1 MGGKG
6 SKIVKVNGDL
16 KKTIEDYLKDE
27 KLKIEI
33 VEFFRNSQKFGNSHP
48 NPNGEQL
55 LNKDK
60 PIIKKYFLNDD
71 NIIIEIFNY
80 PALLGI
86 NNGFFNLINECSNI
100 FKLFFQS
107 SLNLTEKNK
116 KEKFLLFFNSLIKK
130 DKQKISEMLE
140 LNKENFIHLK
150 QGLDKLEE
158 YFGMSNLQNYF
169 ASKKSKNDNN
179 ISINS
184 SNFGNCITIGICI
197 LLYLLNILFLAEGT
211 KQF

>member
-1 MGGKG
+1 M
-6 SKIVKVNGDL
+6 
-16 KKTIEDYLKDE
+16 
-27 KLKIEI
+27 
-33 VEFFRNSQKFGNSHP
+33 
-48 NPNGEQL
+48 
-55 LNKDK
+55 
-60 PIIKKYFLNDD
+60 
-71 NIIIEIFNY
+71 
-80 PALLGI
+80 
-86 NNGFFNLINECSNI
+86 
-100 FKLFFQS
+100 
-107 SLNLTEKNK
+107 NLTEKNK

-179 ISINS
+179 TSINS

-197 LLYLLNILFLAEGT
+197 LLYLLNFVFG
-211 KQF
+211 

>member
-1 MGGKG
+1 M
-6 SKIVKVNGDL
+6 
-16 KKTIEDYLKDE
+16 
-27 KLKIEI
+27 
-33 VEFFRNSQKFGNSHP
+33 
-48 NPNGEQL
+48 
-55 LNKDK
+55 
-60 PIIKKYFLNDD
+60 
-71 NIIIEIFNY
+71 
-80 PALLGI
+80 
-86 NNGFFNLINECSNI
+86 
-100 FKLFFQS
+100 
-107 SLNLTEKNK
+107 NLTEKNK